1 MVLIEDGG
9 EAMRCEHCGEAVTKG
24 DKFCPACGKPLRAA
38 ETGTGGSHATKGGTG
53 REARPDS
60 LTATAAPEETP
71 AARGEVVQPDGGG
84 VSRRRKGGRKTV
96 AVALVVAALAVV
108 GALAWAFSAGP
119 LQPVEERTEGSLPNV
134 ARAMTMWQDADK
146 VRATLGV
153 SDDEAESYAKD
164 SLVYYPADLQGYD
177 GWPSLYIDTTEGP
190 SGGRGALDEV
200 WVGFGGGGP
209 EGTLAVVREGGK
221 IKMYSGPADG
231 GTYGTGPGAQNPYT
245 LVGDLGDAPSA
256 AKGQQAPALDDPTV
270 AGLENALLQIGD
282 KASYVRGFS
291 PEDARALLGNLGFPE
306 GGLNEDSSLY
316 QRHTLDASISEAVNG
331 LADSSASSGE
341 PMTYGYQWRGKAQID
356 GRTVYLAVDASS
368 GASVS
373 LSSDMSRNGFYIP
386 AQYLL
391 TPYNP
396 GVVVRCTFDEEHYAA
411 WCEAEE
417 GMEQSDQPFK
427 TDVELS
433 IEKNGDK
440 AGVGTA
446 KRDVDGVGTDEGA
459 PAEAFAGTWRK
470 DGGGYT
476 LEIGEPAQSDGTNAG
491 QSECTIVREKDA
503 TVYDGVWGYS
513 PEGFEFQ
520 GRTYHSL
527 VQIYGGE
534 GETKLYLSVSKDR
547 KAMTVIR
554 EEDGAFATWF
564 AVE

>member
-1 MVLIEDGG
+1 
-9 EAMRCEHCGEAVTKG
+9 MRCEHCGEAVTKG

>member
-1 MVLIEDGG
+1 MVLSVNGG
-9 EAMRCEHCGEAVTKG
+9 EAMRCEHCGEAVAEG

-38 ETGTGGSHATKGGTG
+38 EAGAGGSHAAEGGTG

-60 LTATAAPEETP
+60 LTATAAQEETP
-71 AARGEVVQPDGGG
+71 PARGEAVQPDGEGM
-84 VSRRRKGGRKTV
+84 SLRRKGRRKTV
-96 AVALVVAALAVV
+96 AVALVVAALAAI

-119 LQPVEERTEGSLPNV
+119 LQPVEERAEGSLPNV

-153 SDDEAESYAKD
+153 SDDEAESYSKD

-177 GWPSLYIDTTEGP
+177 GWPRLYIDTTEGTP
-190 SGGRGALDEV
+190 GGKGALDEV

-209 EGTLAVVREGGK
+209 EGTLAVVQEGGK
-221 IKMYSGPADG
+221 IKMYSGPAYG
-231 GTYGTGPGAQNPYT
+231 GTYGTGPGAENPYT
-245 LVGDLGDAPSA
+245 FVGDLGDAPSA
-256 AKGQQAPALDDPTV
+256 AKGQQAPVLDGPTV
-270 AGLENALLQIGD
+270 AGLENALLQTGD

-291 PEDARALLGNLGFPE
+291 PEDARALLGSLGFPE
-306 GGLNEDSSLY
+306 DGLSEDSSLY
-316 QRHTLDASISEAVNG
+316 RRRTLGTSISEAVSG
-331 LADSSASSGE
+331 IADSGASSGE
-341 PMTYGYQWRGKAQID
+341 PMTYGYQWRGKAQIG
-356 GRTVYLAVDASS
+356 GRTVYLAVDASN
-368 GASVS
+368 GAAVS

-391 TPYNP
+391 TPYSP
-396 GVVVRCTFDEEHYAA
+396 SVVVRCTFDEERYAA
-411 WCEAEE
+411 WYEAEE
-417 GMEQSDQPFK
+417 GTEQSDQPFK

-446 KRDVDGVGTDEGA
+446 ERDADGVGTDEGA
-459 PAEAFAGTWRK
+459 PAEAFVGTWRK

-520 GRTYHSL
+520 GETYHCL
-527 VQIYGGE
+527 AQIYGGE